1 MLKVAVC
8 DDSEIFSKNAADLIA
23 RWSDES
29 GIPAEV
35 SVFSN
40 GDDLISAVAS
50 NDTDIIFLDIIMPLL
65 NGMDT
70 ARELRQKNKA
80 VRIIFLT
87 SSPEFALE
95 SYEVKAQGYIL
106 KPVTYEKISEALDEC
121 AEALSTEPENI
132 ILKTQNGFKKIYFHD
147 IEYAEA
153 QNKRVIFHLR
163 GGKEICAADT
173 LHSIEERFTEE
184 DGFFKCHRS
193 YLVYMP
199 NVDRFGT
206 TELRMKSGS
215 SIPIAR
221 GYGKAF
227 KEAYFSMMFRD

>member
-40 GDDLISAVAS
+40 GDDLIPAVAS

-87 SSPEFALE
+87 TSPEFALE
-95 SYEVKAQGYIL
+95 SNEVKAQGYIL
-106 KPVTYEKISEALDEC
+106 KPVI
-121 AEALSTEPENI
+121 N
-132 ILKTQNGFKKIYFHD
+132 IYFHD
-147 IEYAEA
+147 IEFAEA
-153 QNKRVIFHLR
+153 QNKKVIFHLKS
-163 GGKEICAADT
+163 GKTDEVYES
-173 LHSIEERFTEE
+173 LHTFENRFTET

-193 YLVYMP
+193 YIVFLP
-199 NVDRFGT
+199 NVDRFSGT
-206 TELRMKSGS
+206 EIITKSGKTV
-215 SIPIAR
+215 PIAR
-221 GYGKAF
+221 GSAKAF
-227 KEAYFSMMFRD
+227 KEAYFRFMFNEG